1 MFLMKE
7 YLNTN
12 IVDKLN
18 KDDKDRDIKVKQDL
32 IRNLL
37 KEKNAILLA
46 HNYQRGEI
54 QDIADFQG
62 DSLELS
68 IKANK
73 TDASIIV
80 FCGVRFMAES
90 AAIMNPDKIVILP
103 NKNAGCPMVDMI
115 TPNDIINLKK
125 DYQGAPVVAYVNTSA
140 ECKAVSD
147 ICCTSANAVKVVN
160 SLAGEK
166 VIMVPDKN
174 WCSYVQRFTDKEII
188 NWPGY
193 CPPHRRTTPGDIKA
207 LKEKYP
213 GAVFVAHPESTPET
227 IDVADHVSSTSG
239 MYRYVK
245 ETDAKYFIIGTER
258 GIIYKME
265 RENQGKVF
273 IPANSGL
280 VCPNMKR
287 THLED
292 IIESLTGMKNIIEV
306 PEDIRIKARKSIE
319 NMLAL

>member
-1 MFLMKE
+1 MNNHNIENIKAKQETVKE
-7 YLNTN
+7 
-12 IVDKLN
+12 
-18 KDDKDRDIKVKQDL
+18 
-32 IRNLL
+32 LL
-37 KEKNAILLA
+37 KKKNAVLLA
-46 HNYQRGEI
+46 HNYQRDEI
-54 QDIADFQG
+54 QEIADFQG

-73 TDASIIV
+73 TDAGIIV

-103 NKNAGCPMVDMI
+103 NENAGCPMVDMI
-115 TPNDIINLKK
+115 TAKDIVNLKA
-125 DYQGAPVVAYVNTSA
+125 DYPDAPVVAYVNTSA

-160 SLAGEK
+160 SLPAK
-166 VIMVPDKN
+166 RVIMIPDKN
-174 WCSYVQRFTDKEII
+174 LGSYVQRFTDKEVI

-193 CPPHRRTTPGDIKA
+193 CPPHKRTVPEDIKV

-239 MYRYVK
+239 MYKFVR
-245 ETDAKYFIIGTER
+245 ESAAKYFIIGTER
-258 GIIYKME
+258 GIMYKMKK
-265 RENQGKVF
+265 ENPDKVF
-273 IPANSGL
+273 ISSNMGL
-280 VCPNMKR
+280 VCPNMKK
-287 THLED
+287 THLDD
-292 IIESLTGMKNIIEV
+292 IINSLDNMKNIVKIPEEV
-306 PEDIRIKARKSIE
+306 RVQARKSIE

>member
-1 MFLMKE
+1 MM
-7 YLNTN
+7 NT
-12 IVDKLN
+12 
-18 KDDKDRDIKVKQDL
+18 DDKNDIKTKQGTIKD
-32 IRNLL
+32 LL
-37 KEKNAILLA
+37 KKKNAILLA
-46 HNYQRGEI
+46 HNYQREEI

-73 TDASIIV
+73 TDADIIV

-103 NKNAGCPMVDMI
+103 NENAGCPMVDMI
-115 TPNDIINLKK
+115 TAKDIINLKN
-125 DYQGAPVVAYVNTSA
+125 DYPGAPVVAYVNTSA

-160 SLAGEK
+160 SLPGK
-166 VIMVPDKN
+166 RVLMVPDKN
-174 WCSYVQRFTDKEII
+174 LGSYVQRFTDKEVIS
-188 NWPGY
+188 WPGY
-193 CPPHRRTTPGDIKA
+193 CPPHKRTTPEDIKT

-239 MYRYVK
+239 MYKFVR
-245 ETDAKYFIIGTER
+245 ESNAKYFIIGTEQ
-258 GIIYKME
+258 GIMYKM
-265 RENQGKVF
+265 RKENPGKVF
-273 IPANSGL
+273 ISSNKGL
-280 VCPNMKR
+280 ICPNMKR

-292 IIESLTGMKNIIEV
+292 VINSLANMKNIIRIS
-306 PEDIRIKARKSIE
+306 EDIRIQARKSIE

>member
-1 MFLMKE
+1 MTDV
-7 YLNTN
+7 N
-12 IVDKLN
+12 DKN
-18 KDDKDRDIKVKQDL
+18 DIKAKQEIIKD
-32 IRNLL
+32 LL
-37 KEKNAILLA
+37 KKKRAILLA

-73 TDASIIV
+73 TDADIIV

-103 NKNAGCPMVDMI
+103 NENAGCPMVDMI
-115 TPNDIINLKK
+115 TAKDIINLKK
-125 DYQGAPVVAYVNTSA
+125 DYPGAPVVAYVNTSA

-160 SLAGEK
+160 SLPAGR

-174 WCSYVQRFTDKEII
+174 LGSYVQRFTDKEII

-193 CPPHRRTTPGDIKA
+193 CPPHGRTKPEDIKI

-213 GAVFVAHPESTPET
+213 GAVFVAHPESIPET

-239 MYRYVK
+239 MYKFVR
-245 ETDAKYFIIGTER
+245 ESNAKYFIIGTEQ
-258 GIIYKME
+258 GIMYKM
-265 RENQGKVF
+265 RKENPGKVF
-273 IPANSGL
+273 ISSNKGL
-280 VCPNMKR
+280 ICPNMKR

-292 IIESLTGMKNIIEV
+292 VINSLSNMKNIIRIS
-306 PEDIRIKARKSIE
+306 EDIRIQARKSIE

>member
-1 MFLMKE
+1 MMD
-7 YLNTN
+7 TN
-12 IVDKLN
+12 DKN
-18 KDDKDRDIKVKQDL
+18 DIKTKQEVIKD
-32 IRNLL
+32 LL
-37 KEKNAILLA
+37 KKKNAIVLA

-54 QDIADFQG
+54 QEIADFQG

-73 TDASIIV
+73 TDADIIV

-103 NKNAGCPMVDMI
+103 NENAGCPMVDMI
-115 TPNDIINLKK
+115 TAKDIINLKN
-125 DYQGAPVVAYVNTSA
+125 DHPDTPVVAYVNTSA

-147 ICCTSANAVKVVN
+147 ICCTSANVVKVVN
-160 SLAGEK
+160 SLPGRR

-174 WCSYVQRFTDKEII
+174 LGSYAQRFTDKEII

-193 CPPHRRTTPGDIKA
+193 CPPHKRTTPEDIKV
-207 LKEKYP
+207 LKEEYP

-239 MYRYVK
+239 MYKFVR
-245 ETDAKYFIIGTER
+245 ESNAKYFIIGTER
-258 GIIYKME
+258 GIMYKMKK
-265 RENQGKVF
+265 ENPDKVF
-273 IPANSGL
+273 ISSNKGL
-280 VCPNMKR
+280 VCPNMKK

-292 IIESLTGMKNIIEV
+292 IINSLTNMKNIIKI
-306 PEDIRIKARKSIE
+306 PEDIRIQARKSIE